1 MGQRNFDPPPRRG
14 PDPPTNDND
23 APRPPPWVLR
33 PPLPVSV
40 DALGPA
46 LRAIEA
52 YDASGTFFAHMR
64 MPTSLPPIYWREWA
78 ELALYHATNLAKIER
93 GFRAAVEKC
102 RDIESVLEASAALD
116 AAEGRYIA
124 YRCRILR
131 RCYAI
136 RDGLLQRAKLGPA
149 MAAAAAARAVAR
161 PCRVWVYRQKKP
173 PPIESPRAA
182 PGATRIFPLSCA

>member
-14 PDPPTNDND
+14 PEPPTNDND
-23 APRPPPWVLR
+23 APLPPPWVLR
-33 PPLPVSV
+33 APLPVSV
-40 DALGPA
+40 DTLGAA
-46 LRAIEA
+46 LRTIEA
-52 YDASGTFFAHMR
+52 YDASGTFIAHMH
-64 MPTSLPPIYWREWA
+64 MPPSLPPIYRREWA
-78 ELALYHATNLAKIER
+78 ELVPYYATNLAMIDR

-102 RDIESVLEASAALD
+102 RDIGCVQESSAALD

-124 YRCRILR
+124 YRIRILR

-161 PCRVWVYRQKKP
+161 PCQVWVFHQK
-173 PPIESPRAA
+173 ESPAYHD
-182 PGATRIFPLSCA
+182 PLKGRPPMDT